1 MKKIILLA
9 LAIGLC
15 TAAASAQ
22 SVKRTII
29 KTDRFDFGAGGTV
42 VITGA
47 PQGAIKIT
55 PSQRNEIEIVAN
67 IELQAASES
76 DITKLAEITGF
87 ITTEDLGR
95 TAIQTIGTHA
105 KQLLKKA
112 GKKIPKDL
120 AKLPFRVDYEIKVPR
135 YCDLEINGGIGDL
148 IVQGVEGSMQINVV
162 DSNAKIELISG
173 AANIAVGKGSADVSL
188 ASRGWR
194 GRSANIQLGTGD
206 LTLHLPTNLSAD
218 IDAVVAR
225 SGKIENTFPDLKPRD
240 RKVTFTDKSILAK
253 AGVGGISLKFGVG
266 DGTIRLMPLTT
277 PL

>member
-1 MKKIILLA
+1 MKKLFFLV
-9 LAIGLC
+9 LAIGFC
-15 TAAASAQ
+15 TAAVSAQ
-22 SVKRTII
+22 GVKLTII

-42 VITGA
+42 VVSGA
-47 PQGAIKIT
+47 PQGSIKIT

-67 IELQAASES
+67 IELQAASEA
-76 DITKLAEITGF
+76 DIQKLAEITGF

-95 TAIQTIGTHA
+95 TAIETIGTHT

-112 GKKIPKDL
+112 GKKVPKNL
-120 AKLPFRVDYEIKVPR
+120 ANLPFRIDYEIKVPR

-148 IVQGVEGSMQINVV
+148 VVQGVEGSMQINVV

-173 AANIAVGKGSADVSL
+173 AATIAVGKGSADVSL

-218 IDAVVAR
+218 IDAIVTR
-225 SGKIENTFPDLKPRD
+225 SGKIENSFPDLKPRD

-266 DGTIRLMPLTT
+266 DGTIRLMPLTMS
-277 PL
+277 L